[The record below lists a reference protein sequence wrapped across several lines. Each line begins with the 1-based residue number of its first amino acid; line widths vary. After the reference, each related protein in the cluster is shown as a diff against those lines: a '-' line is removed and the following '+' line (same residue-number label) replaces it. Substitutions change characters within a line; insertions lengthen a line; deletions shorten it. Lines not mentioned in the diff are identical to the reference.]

1 MEQPNKP
8 QSPLIDYQSPPEDR
22 GVLRGDA
29 AKRVVAIVFSLV
41 FAIIAGVYLLKGWH
55 GPKHY
60 GPAMLAAVGG
70 AAFCFLVAMNRVR

>member
-41 FAIIAGVYLLKGWH
+41 FAIIAGVCLLKG
-55 GPKHY
+55 
-60 GPAMLAAVGG
+60 
-70 AAFCFLVAMNRVR
+70 